1 MAATFAEKA
10 LARAAGLDTAH
21 AGQILNITP
30 HRVLSHD
37 NTAAIRRIFAQIS
50 ARVRTPD
57 RLAIT
62 LDHAVP
68 APSTL
73 HARNHAEIRAFVQ
86 EQHIPHFFEA
96 GRGICH
102 QVLSEQALVLPGQ
115 VVLGADSHTTHL
127 GWLGAFG
134 AGVGRSEVAALWATD
149 QLWLR
154 VPATIRIE
162 LVGALPPGVT
172 SKDLAL
178 WILQHLGQDGGTYHA
193 IEFAGE
199 GLSTLSIDSRM
210 VLPNMMAEA
219 GVKNA
224 YLPPDE
230 TLFQWLAPRLA
241 ARTGQ
246 SQEESLHTLREQALY
261 PDPDASYL
269 AQYRIDLTTLEPL
282 VALPHNPA
290 HTAPLSDVTNVP
302 VHQAFLG
309 TCTNGR
315 LEDLAAAAEVLRLPD
330 GGVRKIAPGTRFLV
344 IPASR
349 QVLQAALKQG
359 YIETLVAAGAMIGTP
374 GCGPCMGN
382 HFGIPA
388 PGENVISTANRNYQG
403 RMGTPESDIYLA
415 SPAVVAASAVTGR
428 ITSPAELLASSPPP
442 HPSASAW
449 QELATASPQP
459 QASLSPSSPA
469 TTSTQIQ
476 QGRVW
481 KYGDHVNTDLIFP
494 GKYTYTLR
502 EPAEW
507 AAHALE
513 DLDPNFAAA
522 VQPGDII
529 VAGRNWGCGSSREQ
543 AVGCLQAAGVR
554 IIIAESFA
562 RIYYRNAVNNGILP
576 IVCPEAARLIQNG
589 ETIRVDLAQARID
602 CQAGS
607 FTFTPLSPAL
617 QAILTAGGLI
627 PLVKK
632 EIKEM

>member
-10 LARAAGLDTAH
+10 LARAAGLNTAR
-21 AGQILNITP
+21 AGQILDITP
-30 HRVLSHD
+30 QRVLSHD
-37 NTAAIRRIFAQIS
+37 NTAAIRRIFSQIS
-50 ARVRTPD
+50 PRVRTPE

-73 HARNHAEIRAFVQ
+73 HARNHAEIRTFVQ
-86 EQHIPHFFEA
+86 EQHLPHFFDA

-102 QVLSEQALVLPGQ
+102 QVLSEEALVLPGQ

-127 GWLGAFG
+127 GWLGAFA

-149 QLWLR
+149 RLWLR
-154 VPATIRIE
+154 VPTTLRIE
-162 LVGALPPGVT
+162 LLGTLPPGVT

-178 WILQHLGQDGGTYHA
+178 WILQHLGQDGGAYHA
-193 IEFAGE
+193 LEFAGE

-230 TLFQWLAPRLA
+230 TVFQWLAPRLA

-246 SQEESLHTLREQALY
+246 SREESLRTLREQALY
-261 PDPDASYL
+261 PDHDASYF
-269 AQYRIDLTTLEPL
+269 AQYRIDLTALEPL

-290 HTAPLSDVTNVP
+290 HTAPLSAVANVP
-302 VHQAFLG
+302 VQQAFLG

-315 LEDLAAAAEVLRLPD
+315 LEDLAAAAAVLRLPD
-330 GGVRKIAPGTRFLV
+330 GRVRQIAAGTRFLV
-344 IPASR
+344 IPASQ

-359 YIETLVAAGAMIGTP
+359 YIQTLVEAGAMIGTP

-388 PGENVISTANRNYQG
+388 PGENVISTANRNYRG
-403 RMGTPESDIYLA
+403 RMGTPESNIYLA
-415 SPAVVAASAVTGR
+415 SPAVVAASAVSGR
-428 ITSPAELLASSPPP
+428 ITAPAALLASSPPRRP
-442 HPSASAW
+442 HDPAW
-449 QELATASPQP
+449 QELPTTPT
-459 QASLSPSSPA
+459 LSSAPPSSPRA
-469 TTSTQIQ
+469 TAPTPIQ

-502 EPAEW
+502 EASEW

-513 DLDPNFAAA
+513 DLDPDFAPA

-576 IVCPEAARLIQNG
+576 IICPEAARHIRNG
-589 ETIRVDLAQARID
+589 ETIRVDLAQARIHT
-602 CQAGS
+602 QAGS
-607 FTFTPLSPAL
+607 FAFAPLAPTL
-617 QAILTAGGLI
+617 QAILAAGGLI
-627 PLVKK
+627 PLLQKK
-632 EIKEM
+632 TRKQP

>member
-10 LARAAGLDTAH
+10 LARAAGLDTAR

-50 ARVRTPD
+50 TRVRTPD

-68 APSTL
+68 PPSTL

-149 QLWLR
+149 QLWLQI
-154 VPATIRIE
+154 PATIRIE
-162 LVGALPPGVT
+162 LVGALPAGVT

-199 GLSTLSIDSRM
+199 GLSTLSLDSRM

-230 TLFQWLAPRLA
+230 TLFQWLAPRLG

-246 SQEESLHTLREQALY
+246 SQEESLHALREQALY
-261 PDPDASYL
+261 PDPDAFYL

-290 HTAPLSDVTNVP
+290 HTAPLSRVTNVP

-315 LEDLAAAAEVLRLPD
+315 LEDLAAAVEVLRLPD
-330 GGVRKIAPGTRFLV
+330 GSVRKIAPGTRFLV

-388 PGENVISTANRNYQG
+388 SDENVISTANRNYQG
-403 RMGTPESDIYLA
+403 RMGTPESNIYLA

-428 ITSPAELLASSPPP
+428 ITAPAELLASSPPVQ
-442 HPSASAW
+442 PSASAW
-449 QELATASPQP
+449 QELATASPLP
-459 QASLSPSSPA
+459 QASLSPSPPA
-469 TTSTQIQ
+469 ATFVQIQ

-543 AVGCLQAAGVR
+543 AVGCLQAVGVR

-576 IVCPEAARLIQNG
+576 IVCPEAARTIQHG
-589 ETIRVDLAQARID
+589 ETIRVDVAQARIH

-632 EIKEM
+632 AVKEM